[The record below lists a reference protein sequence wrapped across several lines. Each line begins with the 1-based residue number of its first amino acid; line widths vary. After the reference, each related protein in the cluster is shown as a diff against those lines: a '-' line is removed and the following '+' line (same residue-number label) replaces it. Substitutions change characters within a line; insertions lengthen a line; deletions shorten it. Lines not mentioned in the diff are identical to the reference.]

1 LNEGVWPRRAESG
14 PWLNR
19 TMRDGFGL
27 PPAEL
32 RVGIAAHDLYM
43 AASAP
48 EVVLS
53 RARKDEAGT
62 PTVPSRWLARLEAVL
77 KAANADDRVK
87 PTQPWAAWALAL
99 DEPAGAPKPCRRP
112 RPCPPPAARPREL
125 WATDV
130 ELLMRDP
137 YAVYARRILGL
148 RALDPVDADPGLPE
162 RGQII
167 HRCLEAFVTHPE
179 CGTCEDQHAL
189 LLGIGRGHFAR
200 HAESPQV
207 RALWWPR
214 FEAVARW
221 FVDLHKSRAGE
232 IATVRA
238 ELEGALEVDVPT
250 GRFRLRARADRVE
263 LRHDGGVSIVD
274 YKTGTVPRPDEVR
287 FGLKPQ
293 LLVEAMIAA
302 EGGFK
307 GLPAGD
313 PTEILYWGLKGGE
326 IAGEV
331 GDPVGPDGSLPEL
344 LMAARSGLERLLAHF
359 DDPSSAYIAVPR
371 PEIAPAYGDYD
382 HLARAG
388 EWRDEPA
395 DLAS

>member
-1 LNEGVWPRRAESG
+1 
-14 PWLNR
+14 
-19 TMRDGFGL
+19 
-27 PPAEL
+27 
-32 RVGIAAHDLYM
+32 
-43 AASAP
+43 
-48 EVVLS
+48 VVLS

-77 KAANADDRVK
+77 AAADSGHRVT
-87 PTQPWAAWALAL
+87 PREPWAAWALAL
-99 DEPAGAPKPCRRP
+99 DEPAGPPRPCRRP

-137 YAVYARRILGL
+137 YSVYARRILGL
-148 RALDPVDADPGLPE
+148 RPLDPVDADPGLPE

-179 CGTCEDQHAL
+179 CATCEDPHAL

-250 GRFRLRARADRVE
+250 GRFRLRGPRRPGRAAARRRGLDRG
-263 LRHDGGVSIVD
+263 LQDRH
-274 YKTGTVPRPDEVR
+274 RAQPDEVR

-313 PTEILYWGLKGGE
+313 PTEILYWG
-326 IAGEV
+326 
-331 GDPVGPDGSLPEL
+331 
-344 LMAARSGLERLLAHF
+344 
-359 DDPSSAYIAVPR
+359 
-371 PEIAPAYGDYD
+371 
-382 HLARAG
+382 
-388 EWRDEPA
+388 
-395 DLAS
+395 